1 MAHYTMRQF
10 TNVALVVYGPGAF
23 IAAPGVPV
31 QVINQPTTPP
41 TVLNESKTHDLTNHL
56 YQQRAYWLWGHASLF
71 DILPRASSNCT
82 TYTVGTGDTCTG
94 IGKSQDVTW
103 AQLLAWNS
111 QIDST
116 CFNLGSLVNTTICV
130 SNLVGNYGLGGM
142 TTIVTTTAAVPSPT
156 GDCTN
161 SRCGQYYKVAANE
174 TCTTMTDKSSISRNN
189 LLFLNPE
196 LFQNCTN
203 LLADTY
209 YCVQLVGYIATYLGY
224 GQSLNSKVPFNETFS
239 TSLPSEP
246 PMVWPTGSSPII
258 PLANGTRTD
267 CTQ

>member
-1 MAHYTMRQF
+1 MDQLYCPH
-10 TNVALVVYGPGAF
+10 TN
-23 IAAPGVPV
+23 
-31 QVINQPTTPP
+31 
-41 TVLNESKTHDLTNHL
+41 
-56 YQQRAYWLWGHASLF
+56 
-71 DILPRASSNCT
+71 
-82 TYTVGTGDTCTG
+82 
-94 IGKSQDVTW
+94 DV
-103 AQLLAWNS
+103 S
-111 QIDST
+111 
-116 CFNLGSLVNTTICV
+116 
-130 SNLVGNYGLGGM
+130 
-142 TTIVTTTAAVPSPT
+142 AVPSPT

-189 LLFLNPE
+189 LWVTCLFLAGKTKANGDSLFLNPE

-224 GQSLNSKVPFNETFS
+224 GQSLNSKVPFNGTLS

-246 PMVWPTGSSPII
+246 LMVWLTGSSPII